1 MVGGCFLL
9 GRLKLGSRRCDLL
22 MELANVDEAILL
34 FVLDQIE
41 FESMGLLLD
50 VIVRLL
56 QLRIQLLVLIC
67 AILLLFKD
75 LTVIFILV
83 GHLLSFLLQLQKLC
97 IFFFDVAF

>member
-67 AILLLFKD
+67 AILLLFED
-75 LTVIFILV
+75 LSVIFILV

-97 IFFFDVAF
+97 IFFLDVAF

>member
-1 MVGGCFLL
+1 
-9 GRLKLGSRRCDLL
+9 

-41 FESMGLLLD
+41 LESMGLLLD

-56 QLRIQLLVLIC
+56 QLRVQLLVLIC
-67 AILLLFKD
+67 AILLLFED